1 MQNIEAFLK
10 VLNSNKELISYL
22 FMHRDKKVAIDE
34 IIDISSYTKIEILEH
49 LDIIESDEDT
59 IALDERVIGFF
70 EEYLNIDDSIEV
82 SSIDERLK
90 NIKHLIALAK
100 KSQNKERFIA
110 KIKRELKKIDY
121 ALFRNL
127 DRLRVH
133 IDRVYKSVEEFSLK
147 LQELK
152 FYQTKLKEFTLA
164 LSHFEE
170 FLKYYSLSLENFYD
184 SSLNELLK
192 SLNKNRVLLNRSLI
206 PLSQDIISY
215 INLVQQ
221 KSEFVEKVIK
231 LKELKDI
238 LELRSTNLEEHLD
251 SFDILDKSIK
261 ISTKL
266 DTQILED
273 EGLEKLIAKISH
285 KSKLKT
291 KKAPKII
298 GEDGYIQREYI
309 DINALNLQFR
319 ANNLSLIEF
328 LLYNSNIND
337 FEEVVRVYCKMVLM
351 FEQKYTIT
359 DKKFIYNGCE
369 FLKVYYE
376 S

>member
-1 MQNIEAFLK
+1 
-10 VLNSNKELISYL
+10 
-22 FMHRDKKVAIDE
+22 MHRDKKVAIDE
-34 IIDISSYTKIEILEH
+34 IIDISSYAKIEILEH

-59 IALDERVIGFF
+59 IALDERVISFF

-90 NIKHLIALAK
+90 NIKHLITLAK

-133 IDRVYKSVEEFSLK
+133 IDRVYKSVEKFSLK

-170 FLKYYSLSLENFYD
+170 FLKYYTLVLENFYD
-184 SSLNELLK
+184 SSLNELLER
-192 SLNKNRVLLNRSLI
+192 LNKNRVLLNRSLI

-238 LELRSTNLEEHLD
+238 LELRSSNLEEHLD
-251 SFDILDKSIK
+251 SFDLLDKSIK

-273 EGLEKLIAKISH
+273 ESLEKLISKISH

-291 KKAPKII
+291 KKAPKIVV
-298 GEDGYIQREYI
+298 EDGYIQRDSI

-337 FEEVVRVYCKMVLM
+337 FEEVIRVYCKMVLM

-359 DKKFIYNGCE
+359 NKKFIYNGCE